1 MKTFADIR
9 GVGRYARRAAR
20 LVFVVVLGLFVAS
33 CGSGGG
39 GGGTTLMRVFNAV
52 YGGTPITV
60 TIGATAAAT
69 ALPFEGLTVY
79 KQVPNGSQ
87 ELKVAAAGNASPIV
101 DTTVS
106 LAGNAQYSYVLY
118 GTASTPLA
126 LLIQDGPAAGLTTGQ
141 FGVRIS
147 NAAVGNASLD
157 VYFTASGVPLD
168 GVTPNISNVTLGST
182 SAFAL
187 ITSGTFQVRFT
198 LHNSKQV
205 IYDGGMV
212 PFASGVSY
220 AFVAYSKGSGT
231 LVNAAL
237 LVMDTT
243 GSGAVVNSSLAD
255 LKVAQAAPL
264 TGSINTLVNG
274 TVAFSNVPYQ
284 GVTSYGV
291 QAAGTQTVT
300 IEPSATPGAVIA
312 TAQPPFSPATDT
324 SLVVTGLPG
333 AQTALV
339 FADNNIPGSIG
350 NARMRVINVAPGLGA
365 VDVLVNFATKVSNL
379 ATNAASSYFEL
390 PADTYTIN
398 FDLAGTTTVV
408 LSMPSV
414 DLTAGAGRT
423 YTLYLMGTPN
433 TLAGILTRDD

>member
-1 MKTFADIR
+1 MNTYPDTR
-9 GVGRYARRAAR
+9 GVARYAGRVAQLAL
-20 LVFVVVLGLFVAS
+20 LVIVTVFVAS

-39 GGGTTLMRVFNAV
+39 SGGGTTLMRVFNAV
-52 YGGTPITV
+52 YGGSPITV
-60 TIGATAAAT
+60 TVGTSTAAT

-79 KQVPNGSQ
+79 KQVQNGAV
-87 ELKVAAAGNASPIV
+87 ELKVVAAGNASPIV

-106 LAGNAQYSYVLY
+106 LAGNTQFTYVLY
-118 GTASTPLA
+118 GTASTPVT
-126 LLIQDGPAAGLTTGQ
+126 LLVQDAQATLSTGQ

-147 NAAVGNASLD
+147 NAAVGSTALDAYFTTAGASLD
-157 VYFTASGVPLD
+157 GVS
-168 GVTPNISNVTLGST
+168 PNISNVAIGATST
-182 SAFAL
+182 FAV
-187 ITSGTFQVRFT
+187 IPTGTYQVRFT

-205 IYDGGMV
+205 TYDAGSLTFGT
-212 PFASGVSY
+212 GITY
-220 AFVAYSKGSGT
+220 AFVAYSTGSGT

-243 GSGAVVNSSLAD
+243 GNGALANSSLSEFKLAH
-255 LKVAQAAPL
+255 AAPL
-264 TGSINTLVNG
+264 TGSINARVDG

-284 GVTSYGV
+284 GVTSYGTQGV
-291 QAAGTQTVT
+291 GTKTVT
-300 IEPSATPGAVIA
+300 IEAAATPGAVIA
-312 TAQPPFSPATDT
+312 SAQPPFSPGTDT
-324 SLVVTGLPG
+324 SIVVTGLPG

-339 FADNNIPGSIG
+339 FADNNIPGSVG

-365 VDVLVNFATKVSNL
+365 VDVLVNFATKVSAL

-408 LSMPSV
+408 LSLPGV

-423 YTLYLMGTPN
+423 YTLYLMGTPG